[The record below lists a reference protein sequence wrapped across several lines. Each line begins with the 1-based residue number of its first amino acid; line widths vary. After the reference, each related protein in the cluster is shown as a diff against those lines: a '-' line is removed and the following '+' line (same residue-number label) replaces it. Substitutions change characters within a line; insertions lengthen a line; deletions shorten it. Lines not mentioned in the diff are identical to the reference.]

1 MEEITSKLKKIL
13 KGFSYLEGA
22 SISELSFKPDFM
34 VNFSNR
40 LLCIEIAYL
49 EKNENVDWKTLR
61 LIERL
66 FETKLFLGNNTVFS
80 LIIPDR
86 EGWKPYCLELIKAFF
101 DKVIYGHKFDNI
113 ENIYT
118 NPKKNNF
125 DLWEQERKFIRS
137 RYNKL
142 KESDLR
148 QFKYLDVPD
157 KKLED
162 VLCNKLVGL
171 GLEPIRNYPIRNLKN
186 YYLKK
191 DMDLRFYFDFFVN
204 YKIVEI
210 KTFTKINNAI
220 LQNLLIKSRLIRYQ
234 KIDDRIS
241 PLPSNKMILFINGKI
256 TGPGYDRMRYLR
268 MLTTAGWDVYPIS
281 LLYNEKKLSQVFNNG

>member
-1 MEEITSKLKKIL
+1 MGEITSKLKKIL

-22 SISELSFKPDFM
+22 PISELSFKPDFM
-34 VNFSNR
+34 VNFGNR
-40 LLCIEIAYL
+40 LLCIETAYL

-61 LIERL
+61 LIEHL
-66 FETKLFLGNNTVFS
+66 FEAKLFLGNNTVFS
-80 LIIPDR
+80 LIIPDK
-86 EGWKPYCLELIKAFF
+86 EGWKPYCLELVEAFF
-101 DKVIYGHKFDNI
+101 DKVIYGHKVDNI

-118 NPKKNNF
+118 NPKENNF

-157 KKLED
+157 RKLED
-162 VLCNKLVGL
+162 VFCNKLVSL

-191 DMDLRFYFDFFVN
+191 DMDLRFYFNFFVN

-256 TGPGYDRMRYLR
+256 IGPEYDRMRYLR